1 MFLTE
6 RLWLEDST
14 NQLCRELHE
23 GAAFASFALGE
34 SADVELYARAI
45 IEQVPLED
53 SIAAHAYYIRSLN
66 KAGRFTEALATGLV
80 LLRRL
85 SIDIPFAPSP
95 TTMMDEM
102 TKSDIENWAHLI
114 KDLEKDT
121 AVRAL
126 MVTKKKAD
134 A

>member
-1 MFLTE
+1 MNDKDLDKE
-6 RLWLEDST
+6 LKKLKEELEKAEKQKEKLQDEVDSLW
-14 NQLCRELHE
+14 
-23 GAAFASFALGE
+23 A
-34 SADVELYARAI
+34 
-45 IEQVPLED
+45 
-53 SIAAHAYYIRSLN
+53 
-66 KAGRFTEALATGLV
+66 
-80 LLRRL
+80 
-85 SIDIPFAPSP
+85 
-95 TTMMDEM
+95 MMDEM